1 MEENF
6 NNKISRLELGNFTC
20 FAKAEMDFS
29 SGIDVFIGEN
39 GVGKTHILKALYS
52 MLRKGWIGGDSE
64 DAAKFR
70 VGTNFKE
77 IYKPKKALKTTCFQ
91 GF

>member
-1 MEENF
+1 
-6 NNKISRLELGNFTC
+6 
-20 FAKAEMDFS
+20 
-29 SGIDVFIGEN
+29 
-39 GVGKTHILKALYS
+39 

-91 GF
+91 GFLTIYTEGSYLVKPC